1 MVYPDTSMWY
11 YDPDLNPG
19 NPQVKHL
26 QNYYAI
32 MWPPCSNNNNYYYSN
47 YCCYYFICVVER

>member
-26 QNYYAI
+26 QI
-32 MWPPCSNNNNYYYSN
+32 MQSCGL
-47 YCCYYFICVVER
+47 VVVTIIIILL